1 MNLKLGEALHI
12 LRTLPDG
19 SVDSVVTDPPSGIE
33 FMGMDWDSFEGTD
46 KDARGAFIAFITDVF
61 REVRRVLRPG
71 GHGLVWALP
80 RTSHWTAMGLEN
92 AAFEVRD
99 VITHHYGNG
108 FPKSLNVAKALEGSP
123 EAPNWEGWGTALKPA
138 SEHWILIRK
147 PLEGTVAVNVVKH
160 GTGALNIDASRI
172 AGENP
177 SIARRQSQPRQQGGG
192 TWPAA
197 GSAAVYA
204 AEHPGEQLGRWPP
217 NLVLSH
223 SIDCKLLGTKKVSS
237 SNFQGH
243 PNGRLN
249 AVYGNDDRPRPPGGY
264 ADEDG
269 TETVED
275 WECIPNCPVAAMNEQ
290 SGTSFSSGGGMKRD
304 GKGNVTFGEHTGH
317 KQVREVGYQDEGGA
331 TRFFPT
337 FHTDLELDFLYAA
350 KPSTAEKMAGTK
362 HFYWKKTDDGYEPID
377 FAEWAKIGKVDPT
390 QRARGNIHPTVK
402 SIALMR
408 WLARLITPPGGTV
421 LDCFMGSGTT
431 GVACVFE
438 EFEFLGIEQKPA
450 YFDIAKARMD
460 HALLVKTT
468 ELPEKKKP
476 VQVKTPEPPPLVQN
490 TGMNAKALQK
500 LVAKAVR
507 RR

>member
-1 MNLKLGEALHI
+1 MNLQLGEALHV
-12 LRTLPDG
+12 LRTLPDS

-33 FMGMDWDSFEGTD
+33 FMGMDWDSFEGAD
-46 KDARGAFIAFITDVF
+46 KDARSVFIAFITDIF
-61 REVRRVLRPG
+61 REVLRVLKPG

-80 RTSHWTAMGLEN
+80 RTSHWTGTGLEN
-92 AAFEVRD
+92 AGFEIRD

-108 FPKSLNVAKALEGSP
+108 FPKSLNVSKALEDAP
-123 EAPNWEGWGTALKPA
+123 EAEQWTGWGTALKPA

-147 PLEGTVAVNVVKH
+147 PLEGTVAGNVVKH
-160 GTGALNIDASRI
+160 GTGALHIDAGRI

-177 SIARRQSQPRQQGGG
+177 SIARRQSTPRQQGDGN
-192 TWPAA
+192 WPTAPNDEA
-197 GSAAVYA
+197 FA
-204 AEHPGEQLGRWPP
+204 AEHPGEALGRWPP

-223 SIDCKLLGTKKVSS
+223 SMDCKLLGKKKVES

-243 PNGRLN
+243 PDGRLN
-249 AVYGNDDRPRPPGGY
+249 AVYGKDGRPRPPGGY

-275 WECIPNCPVAAMNEQ
+275 WECVKNCPVAEVNRQ
-290 SGTSFSSGGGMKRD
+290 SGTSYSSGGGMKRD
-304 GKGNVTFGEHTGH
+304 GTGNVVYGDHTGH

-331 TRFFPT
+331 GRFFPT
-337 FHTDLELDFLYAA
+337 FHTELEFDFLYAA

-362 HFYWKKTDDGYEPID
+362 GFYWRKTEKGFEPID
-377 FAEWAKIGKVDPT
+377 FAEWAKLGKTDPKA
-390 QRARGNIHPTVK
+390 RARGNVHPTVK

-408 WLARLITPPGGTV
+408 WLIRLITPPGGTV

-438 EFEFLGIEQKPA
+438 GFEFLGIEREKP
-450 YFDIAKARMD
+450 YYSIAKARMD
-460 HALLVKTT
+460 HAGLVTTT
-468 ELPEKKKP
+468 ELPVRTVAVPKP
-476 VQVKTPEPPPLVQN
+476 KIEEPPMQN
-490 TGMNAKALQK
+490 LSLSAKSLQK